1 MRWERKK
8 NGGPPSSGGDIL
20 GLCRH
25 MDQNISTGVDGGLIG
40 DTGARTLLEIDKQQN
55 KIGSHTKLYFEVVY
69 LEAQKVGFKL

>member
-1 MRWERKK
+1 M
-8 NGGPPSSGGDIL
+8 GDPPPPSGGDIL

-55 KIGSHTKLYFEVVY
+55 KIGSHTKLYFVTDTKIFSQINFEIII
-69 LEAQKVGFKL
+69 KI